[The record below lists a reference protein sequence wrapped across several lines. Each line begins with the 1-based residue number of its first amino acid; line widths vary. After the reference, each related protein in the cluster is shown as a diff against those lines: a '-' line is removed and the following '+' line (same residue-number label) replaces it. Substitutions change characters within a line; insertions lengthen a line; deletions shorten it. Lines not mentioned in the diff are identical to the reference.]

1 MIVLSEKGAHGVS
14 SRCESFKGPHAAASR
29 EPGQY
34 SVTGNHML
42 FIANS
47 TTVASQTNPVSPQ
60 AVYKASTSHTA
71 AVGIG
76 KP

>member
-1 MIVLSEKGAHGVS
+1 MIVLSEKGARGVS

-47 TTVASQTNPVSPQ
+47 TTVASQTNPVSP
-60 AVYKASTSHTA
+60 VYKASTSHTA